1 MQFEEGRTRFCAAS
15 RLGGRGLDVETWETA
30 SEEQWVSKTFS
41 PLADHFP
48 LRAHNGRMNSHSLR
62 LVTLYQPCAR
72 SVPPA
77 APLPLGEATF
87 RTYHRF

>member
-1 MQFEEGRTRFCAAS
+1 MCPMYAAS
-15 RLGGRGLDVETWETA
+15 LFLRLGWDSYSAKTSAIAA
-30 SEEQWVSKTFS
+30 SVARLVCKILVS
-41 PLADHFP
+41 LADYLP